1 MRGGEAGRERGLP
14 GKRLETTKGRW
25 RSFLHMWACA
35 SVSNQ
40 SGGEKKE
47 VHNKQS
53 RGEGEGRKG
62 GRIEYA
68 YACTRKSLHCSL
80 AAEVIQLARV

>member
-40 SGGEKKE
+40 SGGEKKRYTT
-47 VHNKQS
+47 S
-53 RGEGEGRKG
+53 SGGEREKG
-62 GRIEYA
+62 GREGESNMLMHVRGSPYTA
-68 YACTRKSLHCSL
+68 VWRPRSSS
-80 AAEVIQLARV
+80 